1 MFKRHFA
8 FLTQMALKSIGPMR
22 LPALLRDG
30 NVKTFHLYTYTSE
43 TGSPISVLEYGKIR
57 NPPLLRIHSAC
68 SFAHVFN
75 SQRCDCKSQL
85 DEALLRIVEDGGG
98 LFIYLWGHEGRAV
111 GLLNHTR
118 VYMEQDR
125 GKDTVSAYES
135 LGLPVDSRDY
145 SEAVEILK
153 KYGITSARLLTN
165 NPRKIEPLVR
175 AGIDVRREPLI
186 PILNPYNESQVRVK
200 KEKLG
205 HLL

>member
-1 MFKRHFA
+1 
-8 FLTQMALKSIGPMR
+8 
-22 LPALLRDG
+22 
-30 NVKTFHLYTYTSE
+30 
-43 TGSPISVLEYGKIR
+43 
-57 NPPLLRIHSAC
+57 
-68 SFAHVFN
+68 
-75 SQRCDCKSQL
+75 
-85 DEALLRIVEDGGG
+85 
-98 LFIYLWGHEGRAV
+98 
-111 GLLNHTR
+111 
-118 VYMEQDR
+118 MEQDR